1 MMVTEFKVGEKY
13 TNDQIWRTLNLENL
27 GGIRPSVDAH
37 KNLNHLA
44 ILTTAEQYNKNIVE
58 NPYHDRIENNIL
70 IYTAQGRL
78 GDQEISGRNKRIL
91 EQYDRP
97 LPFYGFSNEG
107 KQTYTFLGLLEL
119 LRHFQESQI
128 DKKNILRK
136 VWVFEFFIHN
146 EIEVI
151 PIQNARNIAASIF
164 NESKKHQEITSEER
178 EVVLFQPSQEI
189 IESGNYEVE
198 EVRSYLLNINPY
210 RFESLVKDV
219 VESNGFVNV
228 SVTPPSQDG
237 GVDVNGYVTDS
248 DYFFSK
254 THVQFQV
261 KRWRHSVGSVEINNF
276 RGALHTT
283 AKGVFIT
290 TSHFTK
296 AAIREGEHASKP
308 SISLIDGFR
317 FSKLIK
323 DTGITLSKYF

>member
-1 MMVTEFKVGEKY
+1 MITEFKVGEKY
-13 TNDQIWRTLNLENL
+13 TNDQIRFALNVENL
-27 GGIRPSVDAH
+27 GGIRPSVDVY
-37 KNLNHLA
+37 KNLKHLA
-44 ILTTAEQYNKNIVE
+44 ILTTAEQYTKNITE

-91 EQYDRP
+91 EQYDGP

-107 KQTYTFLGLLEL
+107 RQTYTFLGLLEL
-119 LRHFQESQI
+119 LRHFQEFQI
-128 DKKNILRK
+128 DKKNVLRK
-136 VWVFEFFIHN
+136 VWVFEFYIHN

-151 PIQNARNIAASIF
+151 PIQNARDIAASIF
-164 NESKKHQEITSEER
+164 NESKKHQIANTEER
-178 EVVLFQPSQEI
+178 EVVLFEPSQEI
-189 IESGNYEVE
+189 AESDNYEAE
-198 EVRSYLLNINPY
+198 EIRSHLLKINPY

-219 VESNGFVNV
+219 VESNGFINV

-237 GVDVNGYVTDS
+237 GIDVNGYVSDS
-248 DYFFSK
+248 SYFFSK

-261 KRWRHSVGSVEINNF
+261 KRWRHSVGSVEVNNF

-296 AAIREGEHASKP
+296 AAIREGEHFSKP
-308 SISLIDGFR
+308 CISLIDGFR

-323 DTGITLSKYF
+323 ETGINLNNYF